1 MPKIAKTLKFSANC
15 QENENT
21 RILRVVIFAGLPYST
36 HFRAKKAPFRA
47 LNFRN
52 SRTRKSDFLVQNEE
66 NHLLHQLS
74 RRCIWV
80 IQSLTFGIYFPKF

>member
-36 HFRAKKAPFRA
+36 HFRAKK
-47 LNFRN
+47 N
-52 SRTRKSDFLVQNEE
+52 T
-66 NHLLHQLS
+66 LS
-74 RRCIWV
+74 
-80 IQSLTFGIYFPKF
+80 GAKF